1 MKAES
6 VIYAR
11 LTSFVGITDLVGG
24 TGSTARIYGI
34 SLPQEPVYP
43 AITYRLINSERIESV
58 HSDPG
63 YAKARIQV
71 TCWDATYQGVKA
83 LAEQVR
89 LALERYG
96 SAVTGT
102 VIAGVTV
109 YDIHMGSQADVFE
122 PELRAYAVATDFNVL
137 HAE

>member
-6 VIYAR
+6 VIYERLSTHSGVTAYVGAGPAAR
-11 LTSFVGITDLVGG
+11 VHPTV
-24 TGSTARIYGI
+24 
-34 SLPQEPVYP
+34 LPQGVQLP
-43 AITYRLINSERIESV
+43 AIVYRRISSRRVQGV

-63 YAKARIQV
+63 YAYV
-71 TCWDATYQGVKA
+71 TLQITCYAETFATVAA

-89 LALERYG
+89 VALERYG

-102 VIAGVTV
+102 SIAGVTV
-109 YDIHMGSQADVFE
+109 YDIEFGSEASTYE
-122 PELRAYAVATDFNVL
+122 PELGIEAYSLDVTVL